1 MIKKLVLLVTVSAI
15 LNLCSLPVAAQSTN
29 KASSKKETTKESGKK
44 ATSGP
49 FHGKLASM
57 DKSAKTI
64 TVGKRTFQVTSDS
77 KIKRADKPAT
87 LEDAVVG
94 EAVSG
99 YVKANDSG
107 QLVATTLNLGPKAS
121 KNSEKKSS
129 K

>member
-1 MIKKLVLLVTVSAI
+1 MIKKLVLVATLSAV
-15 LNLCSLPVAAQSTN
+15 LGLCSLPVSAQSTN
-29 KASSKKETTKESGKK
+29 KSSSKKETTKESGKK

-49 FHGKLASM
+49 FHGKLAAL
-57 DKSAKTI
+57 DKSAKT
-64 TVGKRTFQVTSDS
+64 
-77 KIKRADKPAT
+77 IKRADKPAT

-94 EAVSG
+94 EEVSG

-121 KNSEKKSS
+121 KNSEKKSG